1 VCIKILATAIT
12 ICAMQKMSD
21 KKPSFSWFIPLASLR
36 EQNKESIFPL
46 SKRREDRRKERRR
59 LG

>member
-21 KKPSFSWFIPLASLR
+21 KKPSFSWFIPPASLR
-36 EQNKESIFPL
+36 EQNKESIFSSQRG
-46 SKRREDRRKERRR
+46 SKIGEKRR
-59 LG
+59 LGLG